1 MDWLHGS
8 DARRDF
14 EHFIADSTPGLL
26 KTATLLTWDVSEAED
41 LLQET
46 YFRAAKRWP
55 SIRKME
61 FPRAYV
67 RRILV
72 NATLAGSRRRSRFG
86 KELDYLDDG
95 ELATLGDGHSEDPFR
110 NVEERSEVASM
121 LAALSRRQRTVLVLR
136 YFEDLSEAETADCL
150 GWPIGTVKSTSARAL
165 DRLQRTFA
173 SGATGPGSELDQLNA
188 RNYGGTNA
196 QPS

>member
-1 MDWLHGS
+1 MDWLHGT

-14 EHFIADSTPGLL
+14 EHFIADSTPALL
-26 KTATLLTWDVSEAED
+26 KTATLLTWDVAEAED

-46 YFRAAKRWP
+46 YFRVAKRWP
-55 SIRKME
+55 SIRHME
-61 FPRAYV
+61 FRRAYV

-72 NATLAGSRRRSRFG
+72 NAALADTRHRSRFG
-86 KELDYLDDG
+86 NELDRLDNE
-95 ELATLGDGHSEDPFR
+95 ELANLADVRSETPFR
-110 NVEERSEVASM
+110 NIDERSELMSM
-121 LAALSRRQRTVLVLR
+121 LAALSRRQRAVLVLR

-150 GWPIGTVKSTSARAL
+150 RWPIGTVKSTSARAL

-173 SGATGPGSELDQLNA
+173 SDTNSSGAELGHLTA
-188 RNYGGTNA
+188 RNDGGTHA

>member
-14 EHFIADSTPGLL
+14 EQFIADSTPGLL
-26 KTATLLTWDVSEAED
+26 KTATLLTWDAAEAED

-46 YFRAAKRWP
+46 YLRAAKRWP
-55 SIRKME
+55 SVRQMK

-67 RRILV
+67 RTILV
-72 NATLAGSRRRSRFG
+72 NATLAGTRRRSRLG
-86 KELDYLDDG
+86 KELDCSDDQ
-95 ELATLGDGHSEDPFR
+95 ELTNLGDARSGDPFR
-110 NVEERSEVASM
+110 NVDERSELMSM
-121 LAALSRRQRTVLVLR
+121 LAALSRRQRAVLVLR

-150 GWPIGTVKSTSARAL
+150 GWPIGTVKSTSSRAL

-173 SGATGPGSELDQLNA
+173 SGATSHAAELDHLTV
-188 RNYGGTNA
+188 RNDGGTHA

>member
-14 EHFIADSTPGLL
+14 EHFIVDSTPGLL
-26 KTATLLTWDVSEAED
+26 KTATLLTWDVAAAED

-55 SIRKME
+55 SIRHME
-61 FPRAYV
+61 FRRAYV

-72 NATLAGSRRRSRFG
+72 NATLAGNRRRSRLG
-86 KELDYLDDG
+86 NDRGYLDDE
-95 ELATLGDGHSEDPFR
+95 ELANLGDARSGDPFR
-110 NVEERSEVASM
+110 NIDERSELISM
-121 LAALSRRQRTVLVLR
+121 LAELSRRQRAVLVLR
-136 YFEDLSEAETADCL
+136 YFDDLSEAETADCL

-173 SGATGPGSELDQLNA
+173 SGATRHAAELDHLTT
-188 RNYGGTNA
+188 RNDGGDHA